1 MKYGLRF
8 DFKKML
14 VGALIEVT
22 VLAFGLLIISYWLF
36 G

>member
-8 DFKKML
+8 DFKKMI
-14 VGALIEVT
+14 VDVLIEAT
-22 VLAFGLLIISYWLF
+22 VLASVLLIISYWLF